1 MQDLVTDDALVA
13 QGHNGAALGLE
24 HITHHPLIAR
34 AAGVEI
40 VGFVVELAGAHG
52 ELAFAEADMA
62 MREQTTALVTGA
74 NKGIGTRSQPGLGNL
89 GWSVCVGARDEGRRE
104 AAVTKLRAA
113 GADAFGVPL
122 NVTSD
127 ASVAAG

>member
-13 QGHNGAALGLE
+13 QGQNGAALGLE

-52 ELAFAEADMA
+52 ELAFAEAAMA

-74 NKGIGTRSQPGLGNL
+74 NKGIGYAIAAWPWQPRLE
-89 GWSVCVGARDEGRRE
+89 C
-104 AAVTKLRAA
+104 LR
-113 GADAFGVPL
+113 GG
-122 NVTSD
+122 S
-127 ASVAAG
+127 G